1 MRNIKI
7 KIICI
12 ALVITGMMPSCT
24 KDFVEVNTDPIG
36 TVTTTPAQLL
46 APTLVDLLSYNM
58 LRGRTFNNEL
68 MQVTVSISDA
78 DGTVNRYEF
87 RRNWADYTWNGLFT
101 ELTNVRDIYSLA
113 SKPEYANDSYKGIAR
128 ILEAYAF
135 SILTDTYGDIPYSE
149 ANKGKEG
156 IVEPK
161 FDRQKDIYL
170 DLFKNLEEANTL
182 LTKGTTISAD
192 SDPVFNGDV
201 SKWRKLANS
210 MYLRLLL
217 RISGKA
223 EVSAMVIDK
232 IKEIIANPGKY
243 PIMTTNEDTANL
255 LWTDN
260 VTSTALY
267 SSPYTSIRPL
277 DFRSAVSKFFIDN
290 LRDWN
295 HPILSTA
302 SPYGKNGT
310 NRWGISTVN
319 GAYVGVP
326 AGFSPGS
333 ISSAQSALYALD
345 NVPGRGTANVGNTL
359 QNDPYTGIIMNVA
372 EVDFILAE
380 AAVNGWIPGSAA
392 PYYNKGILDVI
403 QYWIPAYPAADLA
416 AYMTAADIN
425 WSDAVPLAEKMERL
439 HLQKYYALFLVD
451 SQQWFE
457 YRRTGHPVLPIGVPG
472 TKFAN
477 GGVMPARLYYPVI
490 SQTANRDNYNAAI
503 AIQGP
508 DEISTQ
514 VWWQKKP

>member
-1 MRNIKI
+1 MKNLKI
-7 KIICI
+7 KIFCFL
-12 ALVITGMMPSCT
+12 LVSVGMMPSCT

-36 TVTTTPAQLL
+36 TITTTPGQLM
-46 APTLVDLLSYNM
+46 APALVNLLSVNM

-78 DGTVNRYEF
+78 DGTVNRYDF
-87 RRNWADYTWNGLFT
+87 RRSWADYTWNGLYI
-101 ELTNVRDIYSLA
+101 ELTNVRDMYSLA

-128 ILEAYAF
+128 ILEAYTV
-135 SILTDTYGDIPYSE
+135 SILTDTYGDIPYTE
-149 ANKGKEG
+149 ATKGKEG
-156 IVEPK
+156 IVEAK

-170 DLFKNLEEANTL
+170 DLYKNLEEANTL
-182 LTKGTTISAD
+182 LTSGTAISAD
-192 SDPVFNGDV
+192 SDPVFQGDV
-201 SKWRKLANS
+201 AKWRKLGNS

-217 RISGKA
+217 RLSGKA
-223 EVSAMVIDK
+223 EVSATVIGK
-232 IKEIIANPGKY
+232 IKEIINNPTKY
-243 PIMTTNEDTANL
+243 PIMTTNDDTARVH
-255 LWTDN
+255 WTNN

-277 DFRSAVSKFFIDN
+277 DFRSAVTKFFIDN

-310 NRWGISTVN
+310 NRWGISTVS

-326 AGFSPGS
+326 AGFNPGS
-333 ISSAQSALYALD
+333 ISTAQSSFYALD
-345 NVPGRGTANVGNTL
+345 NVPGANTSNMGNTL

-380 AAVNGWIPGSAA
+380 AAINGWIPGSAE
-392 PYYNKGILDVI
+392 PYYNKGVLDMI
-403 QYWIPAYPAADLA
+403 QYWLPVYPSANLL
-416 AYMTAADIN
+416 AYMTAADIL
-425 WSDAVPLAEKMERL
+425 WSDAVPLADKMERL
-439 HLQKYYALFLVD
+439 QLQKYYALFLVD

-457 YRRTGHPVLPIGVPG
+457 YRRTGHPVLPIGGPG

-477 GGVMPARLYYPVI
+477 GGVMPARLYYPLI
-490 SQTANRDNYNAAI
+490 AQTANRDNYNAAV